1 MRSASVPVGLIAAA
15 VAFRTIAPCAGTAVH
30 EWIMSLIQ
38 SAMNTPAHL
47 ILGLGV
53 LSRPGSPNVN
63 LAAAAGSLLPD
74 LSLYLLVSHALF
86 VGNVPPSIVFGEM
99 YYSDAWQRIFAIDN
113 SVFVWLCAAAVGWWL
128 RRDWLM
134 VFGIAGILHV
144 ATDLPLH
151 HDDGRQHLWPFS
163 DWVFES
169 PISYWDPSR
178 YGSIVGPLEAMLCL
192 AVAVWMFHRFRS
204 LGSRAMILL
213 LAASEVLPALGS
225 ILLF

>member
-1 MRSASVPVGLIAAA
+1 M
-15 VAFRTIAPCAGTAVH
+15 VAFRTVAPGKAIAVH
-30 EWIMSLIQ
+30 EPILPLIRFT
-38 SAMNTPAHL
+38 MNTPAHL

-53 LSRPGSPNVN
+53 LSRPGSPKVN

-74 LSLYLLVSHALF
+74 LSLYLLGSYALF
-86 VGNVPPSIVFGEM
+86 VRSVPPNIVFGEM

-113 SVFVWLCAAAVGWWL
+113 SVFVWLCAATAGWWL

-178 YGSIVGPLEAMLCL
+178 YGGIVGSLEGILCL
-192 AVAVWMFHRFRS
+192 ALAVWMFRRFRS
-204 LGSRAMILL
+204 LGSRAMIVV
-213 LAASEVLPALGS
+213 LAASELLPALGP

>member
-1 MRSASVPVGLIAAA
+1 MPARSTRPATGIGTCRIHHPGAA
-15 VAFRTIAPCAGTAVH
+15 IAVH
-30 EWIMSLIQ
+30 EPILPLIQ
-38 SAMNTPAHL
+38 FAMNTPAHL

-53 LSRPGSPNVN
+53 LSRPDSPKVN

-74 LSLYLLVSHALF
+74 LSLYLLGSYALF
-86 VGNVPPSIVFGEM
+86 VSNVPPGIVFGEM

-113 SVFVWLCAAAVGWWL
+113 SVFVWLCAGAAGWWF

-151 HDDGRQHLWPFS
+151 HDDGRQHFWPIS
-163 DWVFES
+163 DWIFES

-178 YGSIVGPLEAMLCL
+178 YGGIVGPLEVLLCMAL
-192 AVAVWMFHRFRS
+192 AVWMFRRFRS

-213 LAASEVLPALGS
+213 LAASEVLPALGPV
-225 ILLF
+225 LFF